1 MEFSEKEEQFLMT
14 YIVKTLSGVEVA
26 PGVTHYVIEDVGEFV
41 NKFTKQLE
49 KIGYGKTK
57 V

>member
-49 KIGYGKTK
+49 KIGYERTRS
-57 V
+57 